1 MSDTPDPYAR
11 VHYRHLIAWPERIQ
25 REAPLLERVLGA
37 GPSKRVLDLGS
48 GPGDHARFLA
58 SRGFEVVGIDAS
70 ESMLQ
75 MATEESLPPGV
86 RFIQGDFRQL
96 PSLVEGTFGGAICLG
111 NVLPHLTEEADLR
124 AIARGLGERL
134 ESGGRFLLQMLN
146 YQRMVAQKERALPIN
161 FREDPDGG
169 PGEIAFVRMMT
180 LPDAEG
186 RVGFFPTTL
195 RLDPA
200 ADPPVSVVASK
211 RVDLRAW
218 SRADIVRVFREA
230 GIEESE
236 ALGGFDGA
244 PFDPDQSRDL
254 IWIGKRAS

>member
-1 MSDTPDPYAR
+1 MPDPYAR
-11 VHYRHLIAWPERIQ
+11 VHYRHLIAWPERVQ

-70 ESMLQ
+70 ESMLR
-75 MATEESLPPGV
+75 MATEEAPPPGV
-86 RFIQGDFRQL
+86 RFIQGDFREL
-96 PSLVEGTFGGAICLG
+96 PSLVEGRFGGAICLG
-111 NVLPHLTEEADLR
+111 NVLPHLTGEADLR
-124 AIARGLGERL
+124 AIATGLAGALQRGAP
-134 ESGGRFLLQMLN
+134 FLLQILN
-146 YQRMVAQKERALPIN
+146 YQRMVAQNERALPIN
-161 FREDPDGG
+161 VRDDPEGA
-169 PGEIAFVRMMT
+169 PGEIVFVRMMT

-218 SRADIVRVFREA
+218 SREDIARIFGEA
-230 GIEESE
+230 GIGEAD
-236 ALGGFDGA
+236 ALGSFDGA
-244 PFDPDQSRDL
+244 PFNAEVSRDL
-254 IWIGKRAS
+254 IWIGRT